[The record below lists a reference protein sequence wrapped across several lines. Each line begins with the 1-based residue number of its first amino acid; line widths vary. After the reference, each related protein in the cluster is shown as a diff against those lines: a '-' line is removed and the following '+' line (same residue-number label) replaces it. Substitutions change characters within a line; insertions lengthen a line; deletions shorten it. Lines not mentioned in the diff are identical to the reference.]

1 LDAKLYLERWL
12 LTLKVAAGAAGLE
25 AHVRALD
32 FKGGERLALD
42 ARKANEAI
50 EIRYR
55 KRRTGPYMLAAATS
69 AEIVGRLREVH
80 KRVLAEHRKL
90 LENGFRRFLR
100 RSIGMLEALESS
112 LYRDAEFLQRTA
124 TMLREVSGAATA
136 RPAAL
141 VRRRRTAAGR
151 YEVLPVAAVA
161 QAGNIHLLGLRE
173 RRLIDLDEFMPKR
186 KSARQAEP
194 YRPGAHDN
202 RNAGAEGIDP
212 LDAGSELFLVAA
224 DVLDTVMT
232 RRTEA
237 GLVTAADTTPP
248 TDMSAE
254 SIANVGSI
262 EADGLTGAGEILAE
276 AMPAAGEM
284 AAESVSAAGAA
295 VEVLS
300 SAGTATEA
308 LAETGSAVADA
319 ACAGVD
325 CGGLDCIPL

>member
-1 LDAKLYLERWL
+1 VDAKLYLERWL

-32 FKGGERLALD
+32 FKGGVRLAIEV
-42 ARKANEAI
+42 RKANEGV

-55 KRRTGPYMLAAATS
+55 KRRTGQHMVAAATG
-69 AEIVGRLREVH
+69 AEVVGRLREVH

-100 RSIGMLEALESS
+100 RSIGFLEALESA

-124 TMLREVSGAATA
+124 TLLRDVTGAGA

-151 YEVLPVAAVA
+151 YEILPAAAIV
-161 QAGNIHLLGLRE
+161 QATGIRFLGQRDRWLV
-173 RRLIDLDEFMPKR
+173 DLDEFMPKR
-186 KSARQAEP
+186 NSARKAAQG
-194 YRPGAHDN
+194 RPGVQDK
-202 RNAGAEGIDP
+202 RSAGGEGIDV
-212 LDAGSELFLVAA
+212 LDAGSELVLVAA
-224 DVLDTVMT
+224 DALDTVMA
-232 RRTEA
+232 RRMETGPIAAAEP
-237 GLVTAADTTPP
+237 TAS
-248 TDMSAE
+248 TDLAAE
-254 SIANVGSI
+254 SIGNATSL
-262 EADGLTGAGEILAE
+262 EACELTGAGEILAE
-276 AMPAAGEM
+276 AMPATGEI
-284 AAESVSAAGAA
+284 AAQSVSVAGAA